1 MPHRSLAKF
10 NFQADRSESCR
21 RSRAGFRFVPFS
33 AKSSQRSSRKGHA
46 MLTETQKDTLREC
59 HTLALKYLHKEFT
72 YEEFQTPLE
81 DMQLHILELL
91 LDHDLASE
99 DGKTLDLAYKL
110 ANTMG
115 QQDPA
120 DCANSVHTLAS
131 YLERA
136 LGIV

>member
-1 MPHRSLAKF
+1 
-10 NFQADRSESCR
+10 
-21 RSRAGFRFVPFS
+21 
-33 AKSSQRSSRKGHA
+33 

-72 YEEFQTPLE
+72 HDEFQTPLE

-99 DGKTLDLAYKL
+99 DGKTLDLAYRL

-120 DCANSVHTLAS
+120 DCANSVHTLAN

>member
-1 MPHRSLAKF
+1 MPTFLGRVVGS
-10 NFQADRSESCR
+10 R
-21 RSRAGFRFVPFS
+21 RLLFVPRS
-33 AKSSQRSSRKGHA
+33 ANFNWGSPWKGRS

-72 YEEFQTPLE
+72 HEEFQNPLE
-81 DMQLHILELL
+81 DMQLYILELL

-110 ANTMG
+110 ANMMG
-115 QQDPA
+115 QQEPT
-120 DCANSVHTLAS
+120 DCANSVHTLAN